1 MLLKR
6 CIFGF
11 TSLILFFCLWAI
23 QPLNAQGNLRFQ
35 DAETDAPLEM
45 VRVVIR
51 SLKNETSRI
60 LYSDASGAIPM
71 PDTTFYPFFIQF
83 SLIGYATLTDT
94 ISIPGNY
101 SFALRS
107 VNSSLDPI
115 VVTGQFTPVQ
125 ASKAVMKVQTISRD
139 KMDDMGANSL
149 ADVMRFQNSLVL
161 SQDMVLGTGM
171 QMQGMGGEHVKILID
186 GVPVTGRQN
195 GNVDF
200 QQLPLD
206 DIETIEIV
214 QGALGIQYGNN
225 AMAGTINLIRKKQV
239 QPALTTRLYTDATG
253 VFRNH
258 FRLNFGTGKM
268 NWSLYLLRHYF
279 DGWHPDDKAFPD
291 FRRRVA
297 DTSRFDLWKP
307 RLQHAYGFAWS
318 IKIQRLKVDLRS
330 DRIDDRIDNRGM
342 PRQPYGLNAFDDRY
356 FTQRWDQNIHLT
368 WNRGAS
374 VWQSQ
379 NALNYFTRTKNTWLT
394 DLTNLE
400 KRLTLNPGDQDTTR
414 NHLYMSRTVWL
425 YKPDSSRWT
434 LESGYDIQHEMLT
447 GDRILNE
454 RQDITDAAIFA
465 TIDWIPLSGLTLKPG
480 FRWAYN
486 SAFHS
491 PMIPSLAMRYELN
504 KFVFRSSIARG
515 FRAPSVKEL
524 YFLFV
529 DINHNI
535 QGNPDLLPENSVNTM
550 ASVDYHVS
558 KNITLD
564 VNVNYN
570 QIQNRILLINAGNT
584 LFQYRNSGDWEV
596 AGARTGISVNKNR
609 HTLQCIS
616 SFWSLISRLPET
628 PTQWFPSTDVNINYS
643 LQFPKYAG
651 GISIFYKY
659 QGRQNAFYLND
670 AGEREP
676 LFMAAFQMADFSAH
690 KHLLDKSV
698 KIQLGVRNAFNVI
711 QVASSIQG
719 GAHSSG
725 SGSNMIANG
734 RFVFMNI
741 EWNLKIKK

>member
-1 MLLKR
+1 MLLGLLS
-6 CIFGF
+6 CFWVI
-11 TSLILFFCLWAI
+11 TI
-23 QPLNAQGNLRFQ
+23 PLAAQSNLRIQ
-35 DAETDAPLEM
+35 DAETGAPLEM
-45 VRVVIR
+45 VKTVIR
-51 SLKNETSRI
+51 SLNTETSRM
-60 LYSDASGAIPM
+60 LYSDASGAITIM
-71 PDTTFYPFFIQF
+71 DTALYPFTVQLSLVGYTSLRDTIYRSGRYTF
-83 SLIGYATLTDT
+83 SLK
-94 ISIPGNY
+94 
-101 SFALRS
+101 S
-107 VNSSLDPI
+107 VNSSLDP
-115 VVTGQFTPVQ
+115 VVITGQFTPVQ
-125 ASKAVMKVQTISRD
+125 ASKAVMKVQTISRE
-139 KMDDMGANSL
+139 KMDNMGANSL

-225 AMAGTINLIRKKQV
+225 AMAGTINLIRKKHI
-239 QPALTTRLYTDATG
+239 QPALHTRAYADATG
-253 VFRNH
+253 VLRNQ

-279 DGWHPDDKAFPD
+279 DGWNPDDTTFPD

-297 DTSRFDLWKP
+297 DSSRFHLWKP
-307 RLQHAYGFAWS
+307 RLQHAYGLAWGTK
-318 IKIQRLKVDLRS
+318 IKRLHVDVRS
-330 DRIDDRIDNRGM
+330 DRVDDQIDNRGM
-342 PRQPYGLNAFDDRY
+342 PRAPYGLNAFDDRY
-356 FTQRWDQNIHLT
+356 FTQRWDQNVQLKWT
-368 WNRGAS
+368 KGAS

-400 KRLTLNPGDQDTTR
+400 KNLTRNPGDQDTTR

-425 YKPDSSRWT
+425 YRPDSSKWT

-447 GDRILNE
+447 GDRIMLN
-454 RQDITDAAIFA
+454 RQDITDAALFA
-465 TIDWIPLSGLTLKPG
+465 TMDWMTVAGLTLKPG
-480 FRWAYN
+480 MRWGYN
-486 SAFHS
+486 SAFNF
-491 PMIPSLAMRYELN
+491 PVIPSLALRYELH
-504 KFVFRSSIARG
+504 KFVIRSSVARG

-535 QGNPDLLPENSVNTM
+535 QGNPNLKPEHSVNTQ
-550 ASVDYHVS
+550 ASVDYQIS
-558 KNITLD
+558 KEITIDANI
-564 VNVNYN
+564 NYN
-570 QIQNRILLINAGNT
+570 QIQNRILLVNAGNT
-584 LFQYRNSGDWEV
+584 LFQYRNSGDWEI
-596 AGARTGISVNKNR
+596 AGARAGLNLNSRN

-628 PTQWFPSTDVNINYS
+628 PAQWFPSMDVNVNYS

-659 QGRQNAFYLND
+659 QGRQNAFYLED
-670 AGEREP
+670 TGERVP
-676 LFMAAFQMADFSAH
+676 LFMQAFQMADITAH
-690 KHLLDKSV
+690 KHLWAKSV
-698 KIQLGVRNAFNVI
+698 KLQVGVRNAFNVI

-725 SGSNMIANG
+725 SGDSMIANG

-741 EWNLKIKK
+741 EWNLKLKK